1 MAKIDIDSL
10 DEAALM
16 ELHDQIVDRLH
27 FLHRQKT
34 AQALRQIK
42 IGDRVMFAGPDDNT
56 LISGIVI
63 RRNRKTVSIHADDGR
78 RWNVSPQ
85 LILITQDDIRA
96 QVEREMPFLTL
107 NDDDYAAWIR
117 ANVPGAGKLTSSG

>member
-10 DEAALM
+10 DEAALI

-27 FLHRQKT
+27 LLHRQKT
-34 AQALRQIK
+34 TQALQRIK
-42 IGDRVMFAGPDDNT
+42 IGGRVMFEGPDNI

-63 RRNRKTVSIHADDGR
+63 RRNRKTVSIHGDDGR
-78 RWNVSPQ
+78 QWNVSPQ

-107 NDDDYAAWIR
+107 NDEDYAAWIR
-117 ANVPGAGKLTSSG
+117 ANVPGADKLTSSG

>member
-10 DEAALM
+10 DEAALI

-27 FLHRQKT
+27 LLHRQKT

-42 IGDRVMFAGPDDNT
+42 IGDRVMFEGPDNM

-85 LILITQDDIRA
+85 LILITQDDIRT

-107 NDDDYAAWIR
+107 NDEDYAAWIR
-117 ANVPGAGKLTSSG
+117 ANVLGAGKLTSSS